1 MLATAMTCNMTGVSV
16 AAQPAVMGSF
26 FQKIFGGD
34 DSDKDEGAQTD
45 TQKKTRSQAYGSGG
59 SSKADSVTLDIGQ
72 GDILISGKEIT
83 GYDTEGNQVTKT
95 SPRYVVTGST
105 QDHSIKVAD
114 GANANI
120 VLSNVNISRT
130 GEGQSPFEI
139 ADDSDGDVSVTLEGT
154 NNLQAGEGAAAIQKS
169 GTNGKSSSKSGQL
182 KITCG
187 NTSPGHVCDSSC
199 GTLVASGGEGAAA
212 IGGAAGKGTSK
223 IDIAGGTITAAG
235 GIGGGSGG
243 EGTKMEFSGGVIDAG
258 TINGKTDGK
267 DNVLNGDV
275 LLFADST
282 ADMKLKKGTVYQRG
296 TGTGTVYGDTEW
308 SQAMVDHLVAT
319 GGTMDIPAESKAAVT
334 VDGATDI
341 SNLAFTENSQV
352 KVDTSKIPAA
362 TPAEQ
367 AVAQGDAPAPE
378 ETAPT
383 PEVTE
388 EAAATPEVTEE
399 ATPEP
404 TEEATAT
411 PEPTEEVTATP
422 EPTEE
427 ATKAPAK
434 ARVRKA
440 VPTEEPAVEEE
451 EQEEVR
457 SLSDDSTSGNTDRTL
472 YDSSLTNVHPVRNG
486 SALGTGQTLVYGER
500 LTIQGTLTLYGSQ
513 PNTNPGKEP
522 GEGNRIEIYLRSESA
537 NTSANDIGIGD
548 TSVSPDQLVD
558 GGAVVPVN
566 MSVVIQDPKINLD
579 QRYIFIARFTG
590 TQGKFPACESV
601 VNVVFPVAKGNLTP
615 VTSEQTVDPAA
626 AGRKISDIF
635 DLDRNVDIEP
645 TNSGGEKVTGKWKW
659 IDVSGNEDPSIGN
672 TELYP
677 FTPEARAEYR
687 AKFVLDN
694 NEQEKYNR
702 ECILTVRFNVTA
714 PLVENPALDISPDNG
729 AKDGIPGLADT
740 TKRWYNAGS
749 GTVKIKV
756 QDYDILQL
764 SEPPTSSDGWK
775 NNWDSQL
782 ELTDDKM
789 RFHTGP
795 YEMYVK
801 RGSDICRV
809 VIADLNIDKGYPVI
823 NTSSLR
829 PRITGETAAFQF
841 NTLSENNE
849 SGVYRYYLLT
859 QPRPNGSSA
868 LQAEYTRDQVLN
880 SRTTAGADGV
890 FNLDTLNPNTW
901 YDLYL
906 LVRDEASNEAQYI
919 KRVVDLSG
927 NKINGAAVWQLVS
940 SNAANPYYG
949 YEFET
954 GNEDIKGRLSL
965 TVYEADGTT
974 LKPNGNVNAGDVL
987 KADAAPSNSGVF
999 DISYEW
1005 FRRSRNGAEEKI
1017 NTVDSPEY
1025 TVRDADIG
1033 YTIVCHAFAE
1043 NLSGYLLAATG
1054 GEVGLAACPDNLKP
1068 TNGREDLTERTFT
1081 FTGVVGTTYEYR
1093 INGGEWQD
1101 VEASP
1106 YPDFVIQV
1114 GDVTV
1119 LSGNLEVR
1127 TKATENYQASAPPL
1141 TNDENFI
1148 STGELDITLEGDSYY
1163 GGTLTASISS
1173 QAIDSSLFTYQWSC
1187 DDGRTFDNAGSSYQI
1202 QKEDINKHIIV
1213 KVSLKGYEGA
1223 DNTVTSRLIGKRPVD
1238 AVVNVIPRQYDGT
1251 TTAETEVGLNGV
1263 INGDNVTASASV
1275 AFEDKNAGE
1284 DKRVKVTNRQEG
1296 GSDIAYYT
1304 VRWPSSGDVKGTIL
1318 PAVLDLTMQASDK
1331 VYDGTTD
1338 AVVTFEAEPLAGDT
1352 VEVSG
1357 TGQFADKNV
1366 GTNKRVTPKDVVITG
1381 PDADNYTGTGSTAS
1395 TTASITAKSIQIES
1409 ITVAD
1414 KVYDGTTEAVI
1425 TATFK
1430 GAVDDVSYTYTAAF
1444 ESPNV
1449 GRDKPVSA
1457 EITLEGDSAKNYTL
1471 ANGKATGTGNIT
1483 RAPAPYDESDI
1494 PQGLT
1499 GIEGKKLSSVFIG
1512 KGFNWAEPSTVMK
1525 TVGRHSY
1532 PAIYNPDPSQYGDRE
1547 MQLEV
1552 LVQCADH
1559 TWGDW
1564 SITVEPTKEEVGERQ
1579 RICGVCGYVETE
1591 TIPRAP
1597 YIATEDTKVG
1607 WDDIIQ
1613 AINNAASGTEI
1624 PVAMNGTETL
1634 PASVLDA
1641 LQGREVSI
1649 VLQMGDGITWTIRG
1663 EDITASTLKDI
1674 NMALTLYTDNIPS
1687 DVLESYS
1694 KDKTVIQLHLAYSGD
1709 FGFVATL
1716 RIPLGDEYAGIDST
1730 LYYYNPTRERMEHM
1744 DSNKVTADG
1753 VGRYDFTHASDYAVV
1768 IDKKPDADVQGGDT
1782 PSGNNNTSGTVTP
1795 IAPTGTAG
1803 GSATGG
1809 ATTGG
1814 ASAGRV
1820 AATGTASSNTSSN
1833 TVGISS
1839 NGAKTEDNTPIALYV
1854 VLLLAGAGGVGAAW
1868 IYRKRRKTRD

>member
-1 MLATAMTCNMTGVSV
+1 MLATAMTCNMTGVSA

-45 TQKKTRSQAYGSGG
+45 TQKKIRSQAYGSGG

-72 GDILISGKEIT
+72 GDILISGKEIS

-154 NNLQAGEGAAAIQKS
+154 NNLQAGDGAAAIQKS
-169 GTNGKSSSKSGQL
+169 GTNGKSPSKSGQL

-199 GTLVASGGEGAAA
+199 GTLVAAGGEGAAA

-223 IDIAGGTITAAG
+223 IDITGGTITAAG

-367 AVAQGDAPAPE
+367 AIAEGTAPMPE

-383 PEVTE
+383 PEEV
-388 EAAATPEVTEE
+388 APTPEITEE
-399 ATPEP
+399 ATAAPEP

-434 ARVRKA
+434 VRARKA
-440 VPTEEPAVEEE
+440 VPTEGPAVEEA
-451 EQEEVR
+451 EQGEVR
-457 SLSDDSTSGNTDRTL
+457 ASVSGGSTSDNTDPILHTTATTANVRDASGNPVVAGDDIFYGQRLIVRARVTFYRRTQTNGVNANDPNINKVQCYL
-472 YDSSLTNVHPVRNG
+472 SEPNAAASDKVMIGETEIPENAGISQNEFEIDIPVIVANSAIQPNNGKEYVFTAEFGGSAEYPASSSTPVRY
-486 SALGTGQTLVYGER
+486 VVHK
-500 LTIQGTLTLYGSQ
+500 GTLTPADDTVTLTVPAGKKLGEVVDLSRDITVRPENLAGVSVNGHWEWDTGVSVNDTLYPVTQDRNNRYRAIFEFTSTGEQ
-513 PNTNPGKEP
+513 DKYTTTCRLTVVLNVVTEP
-522 GEGNRIEIYLRSESA
+522 L
-537 NTSANDIGIGD
+537 
-548 TSVSPDQLVD
+548 PDNV
-558 GGAVVPVN
+558 
-566 MSVVIQDPKINLD
+566 
-579 QRYIFIARFTG
+579 T
-590 TQGKFPACESV
+590 
-601 VNVVFPVAKGNLTP
+601 VNVSLSENRQRVSGHDGKLWYNVDSGDITIDIDRYKILPITKAPTSYNGWEQAVAKGQSNQVL
-615 VTSEQTVDPAA
+615 
-626 AGRKISDIF
+626 KC
-635 DLDRNVDIEP
+635 DLDDPDTMFYHDGNYSVYVQEM
-645 TNSGGEKVTGKWKW
+645 GGDQR
-659 IDVSGNEDPSIGN
+659 IQ
-672 TELYP
+672 
-677 FTPEARAEYR
+677 EA
-687 AKFVLDN
+687 V
-694 NEQEKYNR
+694 
-702 ECILTVRFNVTA
+702 
-714 PLVENPALDISPDNG
+714 IS
-729 AKDGIPGLADT
+729 
-740 TKRWYNAGS
+740 
-749 GTVKIKV
+749 
-756 QDYDILQL
+756 
-764 SEPPTSSDGWK
+764 
-775 NNWDSQL
+775 
-782 ELTDDKM
+782 
-789 RFHTGP
+789 
-795 YEMYVK
+795 
-801 RGSDICRV
+801 
-809 VIADLNIDKGYPVI
+809 DLNIDRRYPLIKTPI
-823 NTSSLR
+823 NQ
-829 PRITGETAAFQF
+829 RITGKTGTFQF
-841 NTLSENNE
+841 ECPDEAREGSGIYQYTL
-849 SGVYRYYLLT
+849 YT
-859 QPRPNGSSA
+859 QRRPNGSQSLNA
-868 LQAEYTRDQVLN
+868 APSRDEIAASFQKSQQGDFAV
-880 SRTTAGADGV
+880 TTFD
-890 FNLDTLNPNTW
+890 PNTH

-906 LVRDEASNEAQYI
+906 LVEDNAKNETQYI
-919 KRVVDLSG
+919 RRVVDESG
-927 NKINGAAVWQLVS
+927 NPTGTAWSKDLTGGRNSYFA
-940 SNAANPYYG
+940 YD
-949 YEFET
+949 FET
-954 GNEDIKGRLSL
+954 LNPDITGEATL
-965 TVYEADGTT
+965 TVTDKDGT
-974 LKPNGNVNAGDVL
+974 LKPRGNVAAQDILQVDVKPDDPEITVNDL
-987 KADAAPSNSGVF
+987 H
-999 DISYEW
+999 YEW
-1005 FRRSRNGAEEKI
+1005 LGRSDDGNESRLPKSLDRP
-1017 NTVDSPEY
+1017 TY
-1025 TVRDADIG
+1025 TVQDDDIG
-1033 YTIVCHAFAE
+1033 KVIVCHVTSTKT
-1043 NLSGYLLAATG
+1043 SGYLQVATKAK
-1054 GEVGLAACPDNLKP
+1054 VGLGPCPEEYAPVD
-1068 TNGREDLTERTFT
+1068 GVEDLVNRTFT
-1081 FTGVVGTTYEYR
+1081 FTGVVGITYEYC
-1093 INGGEWQD
+1093 INGGAWTD
-1101 VEASP
+1101 VTASA
-1106 YPDFVIQV
+1106 YEKFMIEV
-1114 GDVTV
+1114 GDTTV
-1119 LSGNLEVR
+1119 LSGNLLVR
-1127 TKATENYQASAPPL
+1127 AKETDRYMASDPPL
-1141 TNDENFI
+1141 ANDESYI
-1148 STGELDITLEGDSYY
+1148 STGELGITMEGDEYY
-1163 GGTLTASISS
+1163 GGTLQAVVNS
-1173 QAIDSSLFTYQWSC
+1173 QSIDSGLFSYQWSC
-1187 DDGRTFDNAGSSYQI
+1187 DGTVISGEEGSSYVVR
-1202 QKEDINKHIIV
+1202 KEDIGKKIGV
-1213 KVSLKGYEGA
+1213 KVSITGYPGA
-1223 DNTVTSRLIGKRPVD
+1223 DNQATSGTIKKRPVD
-1238 AVVNVIPRQYDGT
+1238 VTVKVTPKVYDGT
-1251 TTAETEVGLNGV
+1251 TTAEAEVTVNGV

-1275 AFEDKNAGE
+1275 EFENKNAGE
-1284 DKRVKVTNRQEG
+1284 DKSLRITNKRENGDLTCYAVK
-1296 GSDIAYYT
+1296 
-1304 VRWPSSGDVKGTIL
+1304 WPNNSDVKGTIL

-1366 GTNKRVTPKDVVITG
+1366 GTNKKVTPKDVVITG

-1395 TTASITAKSIQIES
+1395 TTASITAKSIQIEK
-1409 ITVAD
+1409 ITVED

-1449 GRDKPVSA
+1449 GKDKPVSA

-1753 VGRYDFTHASDYAVV
+1753 IGRYDFTHASDYAVV

-1868 IYRKRRKTRD
+1868 IYRKRRNTKE